1 MWLSGWGSWRQLPM
15 PPLPPGPLP
24 LNTGLFSPTP
34 LSWEHL
40 LLHVPTVGG
49 RGVRFFLMAPIFG
62 GISTLHR
69 RIMLGFSKSE
79 VSAPGGALGR
89 GK

>member
-1 MWLSGWGSWRQLPM
+1 M

-40 LLHVPTVGG
+40 PLHVPTVGG
-49 RGVRFFLMAPIFG
+49 RGVRFFFNGSNFG
-62 GISTLHR
+62 GDFYPTQENYAWILQ
-69 RIMLGFSKSE
+69 
-79 VSAPGGALGR
+79 V
-89 GK
+89 